1 MGQGHFYG
9 CLLMVFVYTLFV
21 GSINLRYVRIYLWL
35 RKLGVFDAV
44 IGETGADPGCE
55 LSGFFRQ
62 SRDFHDSNDPYRTFV
77 ILVRGTRSYRT
88 ESVHILVNV
97 QV

>member
-1 MGQGHFYG
+1 MRQGHFYG
-9 CLLMVFVYTLFV
+9 CLLMIMVFVYTLFV
-21 GSINLRYVRIYLWL
+21 GSINLRYLWL
-35 RKLGVFDAV
+35 RKLGVFDIV

-77 ILVRGTRSYRT
+77 ILARGTRSYRT

-97 QV
+97 